1 MLLRAAAPKNWYKKN
16 PQNLS
21 FHITA
26 THQLTQSD
34 YLATLPNRVNSIS
47 KYLHSSTA
55 KQRTDNSIR
64 ALMGSNLPSSLAL
77 YHTNMLFWPTWP
89 RARCAD
95 GNQCQQQKNVK
106 GQVLD
111 FFGMLIS
118 KVSMFVVTE
127 MTWRKY
133 HEKWCISRSCS
144 RLEVLFHP
152 YCPCI
157 YSHQS
162 VLWRTSAHEAY
173 RARPLIP
180 KRYQT
185 NTLTGITLDSKY
197 KYPAADCCIT
207 CSTSFTETFLCDTT
221 TEVCRRPREGTA
233 KTTFRFFLQ
242 IFSGGSY
249 L

>member
-55 KQRTDNSIR
+55 QQRTDNSIR

-118 KVSMFVVTE
+118 KVSIFDLT
-127 MTWRKY
+127 
-133 HEKWCISRSCS
+133 KWWLEENTMRSGALAGPAAGWECCS
-144 RLEVLFHP
+144 ILTTPAFTPTSQCCEEPLHVRLTGH
-152 YCPCI
+152 
-157 YSHQS
+157 
-162 VLWRTSAHEAY
+162 VLW
-173 RARPLIP
+173 
-180 KRYQT
+180 YQKGT
-185 NTLTGITLDSKY
+185 KLTHWLG
-197 KYPAADCCIT
+197 
-207 CSTSFTETFLCDTT
+207 
-221 TEVCRRPREGTA
+221 
-233 KTTFRFFLQ
+233 
-242 IFSGGSY
+242 
-249 L
+249 